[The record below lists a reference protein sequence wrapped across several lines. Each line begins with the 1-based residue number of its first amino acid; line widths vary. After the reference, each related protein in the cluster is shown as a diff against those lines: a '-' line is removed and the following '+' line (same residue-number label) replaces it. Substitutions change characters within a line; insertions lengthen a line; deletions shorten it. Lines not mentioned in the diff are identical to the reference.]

1 MLTFR
6 STRHTADQR
15 HVFQRRYKASVG
27 FRRQH
32 PRLFQPPL
40 EAIFFSVRC
49 TVGSE
54 PETPK
59 PLTEARKGVLPSSA
73 RAADHNDWP
82 G

>member
-6 STRHTADQR
+6 STRRTADQR
-15 HVFQRRYKASVG
+15 HVFQCRYKASVG

-32 PRLFQPPL
+32 PRLFQARL
-40 EAIFFSVRC
+40 EAVFFSVRC

-59 PLTEARKGVLPSSA
+59 PLIGVSKGVPPSSA